1 MKKIGLFLFGFIIIF
16 SLYCGINIKA
26 DVISIDLIDGARI
39 RTEGVQGLRFEA
51 SINNTEGVSEYGFYV
66 AKGYHSY
73 GDFTNAIRDG
83 EDNVSGNK
91 LVHRTSNQQSF
102 ALTIYDIDD
111 NNLGTTITV
120 VAYYKI
126 STTFYFSSICTS
138 RNIAEIARTKFA
150 SDESIDFVNDI
161 VSKTKVKVTNSD
173 ESVKYYSDL
182 DKFDLSNGDMIE
194 LVKGSYSPISI
205 NKDDVCIYG
214 VQKGISAQDERLKE
228 SIINGAINVASSTT
242 GLVIDGVKFASSDN
256 VLTLNGNSNNICFV
270 NNICEFEGNDGIKD
284 TNASSIQKNILIKN
298 NLFNGSNNTYQ
309 KSINILGYI
318 SGTVDISLN
327 LFKDN
332 LTSFNEDDYAIR
344 ISKMKDSSYLRIKDN
359 EFNCY
364 GANCLIDLCEGMG
377 SDGDIVENNTINI
390 EIDNNKM
397 SESSAKP
404 IQGNGIRAVYLSS
417 NATVSITH
425 NYNFRASAYFNH
437 ILLSTGLG
445 ANSTTLEYP
454 NVEITYNECYVDPL
468 PGNVGNLVPKPASR
482 VNNPTKAYIRV
493 GLGVPAESN
502 SYHVD
507 VSKNYFDGE
516 TSRYA
521 YESVNSQTWDKNTNQ
536 VVLGTGKFNDLD
548 ACDAGYDRYVNQ
560 KVLVEVAYDYYY
572 QHTEIQYDQRN
583 SRRNLVSK
591 PEDATSY
598 RGIYLD
604 CSSYVSSV
612 YKYATG
618 SNVTNAADSA
628 QTTANY
634 ETYTNS
640 NYDANTNKGTKVD
653 IIYYYDTSA
662 VNEEDREAVLSTFK
676 NALEVG
682 DIILYRH
689 SDGNTSGGHVMI
701 YIGNDTLLHCTG
713 SSFTD
718 MKTGTTVNPTTT
730 TDAATSAERTNGA
743 IQLLASSELFT
754 NTSSARYLFAN
765 EQTSFALLRPLN
777 RGLNLTEK
785 AIERYL
791 YSGLTIERTSNKAHM
806 SSVNVGDIIT
816 YTMTLT
822 NNGSHNI
829 VGLSASDI
837 IPNNTT
843 YLANSITNNGRVVGS
858 NIEWDNICINASSSV
873 SLSYQVKVSEDTSIG
888 TVILSNSAYV
898 ESIPTNKL
906 YHTVAEYNSTDL
918 TNLVNNATT
927 YIGSTEYSDGFTLFD
942 DIYYQTFSK
951 HLDSSITTSQAAI
964 AALIDTA
971 NNTKRSD
978 TDLSDMINEDLYG
991 GIKIKSGMVG
1001 NNDRIRLV
1009 KDSYLE
1015 AGDIIVLYDGY
1026 NKTYQSYMYL
1036 GSSVDKIISIS
1047 NGTVSYIYSGS
1058 SLDTF
1063 LTRVFG
1069 YTQWAILRPSLS
1081 MWDN

>member
-1 MKKIGLFLFGFIIIF
+1 MKKVSLFLFGLIIIF
-16 SLYCGINIKA
+16 SLYCGLSVKA
-26 DVISIDLIDGARI
+26 DVISIDLVDGARI

-51 SINNTEGVSEYGFYV
+51 SINNTDGVSEYGFYV

-73 GDFTNAIRDG
+73 DDMTAAISLEEATVG
-83 EDNVSGNK
+83 GNK
-91 LVHRTSNQQSF
+91 LVNRTSSQQSL
-102 ALTIYDIDD
+102 AITIYDIDD

-120 VAYYKI
+120 IAYYKVS
-126 STTFYFSSICTS
+126 STYHFSNICVS
-138 RNIAEIARTKFA
+138 RNIAEVARAKFA
-150 SDESIDFVNDI
+150 TDESLDFVNEVVD
-161 VSKTKVKVTNSD
+161 KTKVKVTSSN
-173 ESVKYYSDL
+173 ESVKYFSDL
-182 DKFDLSNGDMIE
+182 DEFTLADGDMIE
-194 LVKGSYSPISI
+194 LVKGTYSPITI
-205 NKDDVCIYG
+205 NKDNVSIYG
-214 VQKGISAQDERLKE
+214 VQKGVSANAERSKE
-228 SIINGAINVASSTT
+228 SVINGTLNIAGSISGV
-242 GLVIDGVKFASSDN
+242 VIDGVKISSSY
-256 VLTLNGNSNNICFV
+256 VLVFNGNTNNVCFV
-270 NNICEFEGNDGIKD
+270 NNICEFSNVDGIKD
-284 TNASSIQKNILIKN
+284 TSTSSIQTNLLIKN
-298 NLFNGSNNTYQ
+298 NLFNGTSVTYQ
-309 KSINILGYI
+309 KSINITGYI

-327 LFKDN
+327 LFKDA
-332 LTSFNEDDYAIR
+332 LTSFNANDYAIK

-364 GANCLIDLCEGMG
+364 GANYLIDLCEGMG
-377 SDGDIVENNTINI
+377 SDGIITENNTINI

-397 SESSAKP
+397 SETSSKP
-404 IQGNGIRAVYLSS
+404 LQGNGIRAVYLSS
-417 NATVSITH
+417 NASVSIVH

-445 ANSTTLEYP
+445 ANSTTSQYP
-454 NVEITYNECYVDPL
+454 KVEITYNECYVDPL
-468 PGNVGNLVPKPASR
+468 PGDVGNLVSKPEDR
-482 VNNPTKAYIRV
+482 VDDPGNAYIRI
-493 GLGVPAESN
+493 GLGLPAESN
-502 SYHVD
+502 TYHVD
-507 VSKNYFDGE
+507 VSKNYFDGQ

-521 YESVNSQTWDKNTNQ
+521 YEAFNSAKWAKNTNQ
-536 VVLGTGKFNDLD
+536 VVLGTDKFNDTST
-548 ACDAGYDRYVNQ
+548 CDSGYERYFDQ

-583 SRRNLVSK
+583 SRRNLASN
-591 PEDATSY
+591 PEDATAY

-604 CSSYVSSV
+604 CSSYVSSI

-628 QTTANY
+628 QTTGNY
-634 ETYTNS
+634 ETYTSS
-640 NYDANTNKGTKVD
+640 NYSPETNEGTKVD
-653 IIYYYDTSA
+653 IIYYFDTST
-662 VNEEDREAVLSTFK
+662 VNEEDRAEVLETFK

-689 SDGNTSGGHVMI
+689 GTGGHVMI

-743 IQLLASSELFT
+743 IQLLESSELFT

-777 RGLNLTEK
+777 RGLNLTTK

-822 NNGSHNI
+822 NNGSRNI

-837 IPNNTT
+837 IPSNTI
-843 YLANSITNNGRVVGS
+843 YLANSITNNGRVVGN
-858 NIEWDNICINASSSV
+858 NIEWDNICVSAGSSV
-873 SLSYQVKVSEDTSIG
+873 NLSYQVKVSEDTSIG

-906 YHTVAEYNSTDL
+906 YHTVAEYNSNDL

-1047 NGTVSYIYSGS
+1047 NGTVSYVYSGS

-1063 LTRVFG
+1063 LTRIFG